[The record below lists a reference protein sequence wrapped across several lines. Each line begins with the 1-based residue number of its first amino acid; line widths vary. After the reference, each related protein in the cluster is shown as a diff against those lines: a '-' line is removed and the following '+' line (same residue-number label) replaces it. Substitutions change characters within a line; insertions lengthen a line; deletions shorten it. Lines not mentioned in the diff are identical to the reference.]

1 MSYTHDLGGVRG
13 FGEVDVDDDDET
25 LPFHDG
31 WEARIFGV
39 VRSLRQNGVCTPDE
53 WRHAVERTPPADY
66 LSMSYYERWIHAA
79 ERIAIE
85 KGLLEPGAVDAVLAA
100 QGAPRPSPVV
110 DLGAGRSAGDV
121 DACAV

>member
-1 MSYTHDLGGVRG
+1 MSYIHDLGGIRG
-13 FGEVDVDDDDET
+13 FGNVEVDDDET

-31 WEARIFGV
+31 WEARIFGI

-53 WRHAVERTPPADY
+53 WRHAVERTAPSDY

-85 KGLLEPGAVDAVLAA
+85 KGLLQPGDVDAVLEG
-100 QGAPRPSPVV
+100 QGTVRPSPVV
-110 DLGAGRSAGDV
+110 DLGPGVDAGDV
-121 DACAV
+121 DACAT

>member
-1 MSYTHDLGGVRG
+1 MSFIHDLGGVRG
-13 FGEVDVDDDDET
+13 FGAVELEDDDET

-53 WRHAVERTPPADY
+53 WRHAVERTHPADY
-66 LSMSYYERWIHAA
+66 LSMSYYERWLHAA

-85 KGLLEPGAVDAVLAA
+85 KGLLQPGDVDAILAG
-100 QGAPRPSPVV
+100 QDAPRPSPAV
-110 DLGAGRSAGDV
+110 DLGPGRTAGDV
-121 DACAV
+121 DGCAL